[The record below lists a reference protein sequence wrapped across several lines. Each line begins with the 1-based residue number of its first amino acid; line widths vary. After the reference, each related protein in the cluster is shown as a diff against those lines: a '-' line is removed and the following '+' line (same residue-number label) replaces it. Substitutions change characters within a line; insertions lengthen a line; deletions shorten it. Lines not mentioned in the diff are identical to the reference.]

1 VSERTSLCPSQTLTA
16 LKMTYRTHEVDWD
29 VVDDGDTRCNECI
42 VAQPSLRSTP
52 GRESRQY
59 SG

>member
-1 VSERTSLCPSQTLTA
+1 MGERKYIGPSQTFSP
-16 LKMTYRTHEVDWD
+16 LKMTDHRHEVHWD
-29 VVDDGDTRCNECI
+29 VVDDGDTRCNQCI